1 MSFEPVQP
9 PRVVLDTN
17 ICLDLLLYRDA
28 GCREL
33 ADALAAG
40 RWHAVSR
47 ADCRDEWL
55 HVLRYP
61 QFRVDEA
68 QYVQLVHAFDA
79 LMQPWLRDQE
89 AMAELPVCRDP
100 DDQKF
105 IELAWQ
111 ARATALVSKDKDVL
125 KLARRARR
133 RGLFAIVSP
142 QGWRQAWATDSN
154 C

>member
-1 MSFEPVQP
+1 VGFEPVHP

-17 ICLDLLLYRDA
+17 ICLDLLLFRDA
-28 GCREL
+28 GSRAL

-68 QYVQLVHAFDA
+68 QYGRLVQAFDA
-79 LMQPWLRDQE
+79 LMRPWQPVDEVLP
-89 AMAELPVCRDP
+89 ELPVCRDP

-105 IELAWQ
+105 LELAWQ
-111 ARATALVSKDKDVL
+111 ARASALVSKDKALL
-125 KLARRARR
+125 KLARRARK

-142 QGWRQAWATDSN
+142 QGWCEAW